1 MKRRLYAP
9 AVILLGL
16 LSAQLI
22 ATTHVYLSNRNL
34 LQTTEA
40 LLHAQYL
47 SVPNARV
54 AAHLDTLTTAMAG
67 GLLFTLSIGAGLAM
81 LALAGV
87 WVWDRVFQ
95 RSRKAALVMLLL
107 WAGGIFLVNG
117 NGWNPA
123 ASAYL
128 AGVPL
133 VSAMAAL
140 ALLPAPSPMISAS
153 RVWWPVSA
161 ALILAL
167 LWGLVLD
174 RHLFTHIRDHLL
186 LGSPIGQSIT
196 NAYYAYTLFPAE
208 TFKSLAQKQIRTCTL
223 DASLDRDHRV
233 RLERLVRTHDCLP
246 LPAGQA
252 TDLLIG
258 WDTPAKQF
266 YLRTNRGT
274 VLSVTE
280 KELFNDPQTALNTVA
295 DRDDH
300 NRIFRTMS
308 LLGLML
314 GLPLVLFALL
324 FSGLAFLANR
334 FLAASTPD
342 AVATILCV
350 LAGGLLL
357 IPVYQGRSA
366 AASLQDPTRDLAATC
381 ATTRIAALRQAAF
394 DQRDIAAA
402 AKAQAIQNNPHIA
415 ERYWLARSLA
425 YAKDPDTAAM
435 LRALADDPAP
445 IVACQALRAMGER
458 GDRQFIEEIIDRINR
473 SSDWYI
479 QLYGYRAL
487 RKLGWVQPQSPLLSY

>member
-1 MKRRLYAP
+1 VAVVNHNPKHPCQTVLVTTTDMPAGVQHEMKRRLYAP

-22 ATTHVYLSNRNL
+22 ATIHVYLSNRNL

-40 LLHAQYL
+40 LLQAQYL

-95 RSRKAALVMLLL
+95 RSRKAALIMLLV

-140 ALLPAPSPMISAS
+140 ALLPAPTPMISAS

-186 LGSPIGQSIT
+186 LGSPVGQSIT

-223 DASLDRDHRV
+223 DASLDRTTGFAWSSSCAPMTVCPCR
-233 RLERLVRTHDCLP
+233 
-246 LPAGQA
+246 PARQPTCSSVG
-252 TDLLIG
+252 
-258 WDTPAKQF
+258 TPRQSNFICA
-266 YLRTNRGT
+266 
-274 VLSVTE
+274 
-280 KELFNDPQTALNTVA
+280 
-295 DRDDH
+295 
-300 NRIFRTMS
+300 
-308 LLGLML
+308 
-314 GLPLVLFALL
+314 
-324 FSGLAFLANR
+324 
-334 FLAASTPD
+334 
-342 AVATILCV
+342 
-350 LAGGLLL
+350 
-357 IPVYQGRSA
+357 
-366 AASLQDPTRDLAATC
+366 PT
-381 ATTRIAALRQAAF
+381 
-394 DQRDIAAA
+394 
-402 AKAQAIQNNPHIA
+402 
-415 ERYWLARSLA
+415 
-425 YAKDPDTAAM
+425 
-435 LRALADDPAP
+435 
-445 IVACQALRAMGER
+445 GER
-458 GDRQFIEEIIDRINR
+458 F
-473 SSDWYI
+473 
-479 QLYGYRAL
+479 
-487 RKLGWVQPQSPLLSY
+487 

>member
-1 MKRRLYAP
+1 
-9 AVILLGL
+9 
-16 LSAQLI
+16 
-22 ATTHVYLSNRNL
+22 
-34 LQTTEA
+34 
-40 LLHAQYL
+40 
-47 SVPNARV
+47 
-54 AAHLDTLTTAMAG
+54 
-67 GLLFTLSIGAGLAM
+67 
-81 LALAGV
+81 
-87 WVWDRVFQ
+87 
-95 RSRKAALVMLLL
+95 
-107 WAGGIFLVNG
+107 
-117 NGWNPA
+117 
-123 ASAYL
+123 
-128 AGVPL
+128 
-133 VSAMAAL
+133 
-140 ALLPAPSPMISAS
+140 
-153 RVWWPVSA
+153 
-161 ALILAL
+161 
-167 LWGLVLD
+167 
-174 RHLFTHIRDHLL
+174 
-186 LGSPIGQSIT
+186 
-196 NAYYAYTLFPAE
+196 
-208 TFKSLAQKQIRTCTL
+208 
-223 DASLDRDHRV
+223 
-233 RLERLVRTHDCLP
+233 
-246 LPAGQA
+246 
-252 TDLLIG
+252 
-258 WDTPAKQF
+258 
-266 YLRTNRGT
+266 
-274 VLSVTE
+274 VTE

-324 FSGLAFLANR
+324 FSVLAFLANR

-366 AASLQDPTRDLAATC
+366 AAALQDPTRDLAATC

-425 YAKDPDTAAM
+425 HAKDPDTAAM
-435 LRALADDPAP
+435 LQSLADDPAP